1 MTMVEILIASG
12 ITITVMGGIVA
23 VVNPAQALVRV
34 QGEAADLH
42 QRLRAAADTLTGD
55 LRGAIAIRPYRVGAI
70 RDDSVAGIYYRPD
83 TIAVLGNTMTTTYY
97 LKTDASELM
106 QYDGGV
112 SDLPMVE
119 HVVRLTFDYFGPVS
133 SADQSLVRFDPGIL
147 ADGPWSEDASHR
159 LVDTDLLRISEVR
172 IDIRLE
178 ATASSLRRLVPD
190 EEIVLYVALRRRA
203 HDR

>member
-1 MTMVEILIASG
+1 MTMAEMLIASA

-23 VVNPAQALVRV
+23 VVNPAQALVRA

-42 QRLRAAADTLTGD
+42 QRLRAGADRLTGD
-55 LRGAIAIRPYRVGAI
+55 LRGAIAVRPYRVGAI

-83 TIAVLGNTMTTTYY
+83 TIAVLGTTMTTTYY

>member
-133 SADQSLVRFDPGIL
+133 STDQSLVRFDPGIL

-190 EEIVLYVALRRRA
+190 EEIVLHVALRNRA

>member
-172 IDIRLE
+172 IDIRLA

>member
-172 IDIRLE
+172 IDIRLA

-190 EEIVLYVALRRRA
+190 EEIVLHVALRNRT
-203 HDR
+203 HD

>member
-1 MTMVEILIASG
+1 RVEILIASG

-42 QRLRAAADTLTGD
+42 QRLRAGADTLTGD
-55 LRGAIAIRPYRVGAI
+55 LRGANAVRPYRVGAI

-83 TIAVLGNTMTTTYY
+83 TIAVLGTTMTTTYY
-97 LKTDASELM
+97 LKTDAAELM

-119 HVVRLTFDYFGPVS
+119 HVVGLTFEYFGPVS
-133 SADQSLVRFDPGIL
+133 PADQSLVRFDPGIL

-159 LVDTDLLRISEVR
+159 RFDTDLLRVSEVR

-190 EEIVLYVALRRRA
+190 E
-203 HDR
+203 